1 MQTMRVYLRHCIHI
15 PPLNMKSGVRSI
27 YRRSALLHSLICI
40 LRYTALHI
48 QYDDLLMITGSWK
61 CNPRR
66 NNAEA
71 SGKLYSSESHSLL
84 THTWLLSINST
95 MRASRANIVIP
106 IGNLCNNLK
115 SCVRKKTPSE
125 EINMDARRGKVS
137 PDDIVP
143 AAG

>member
-1 MQTMRVYLRHCIHI
+1 MRVHLRHCIHI

-66 NNAEA
+66 NNAGA
-71 SGKLYSSESHSLL
+71 SGKLYRSESHSLL
-84 THTWLLSINST
+84 THTLDYSLLI
-95 MRASRANIVIP
+95 RQRDIASRANIVIP

-115 SCVRKKTPSE
+115 SCARKKSPSE
-125 EINMDARRGKVS
+125 EINMEARRGKVS